1 MTEMWLTISERRM
14 RPASLSSWEGAE
26 RSRVLTFVHENGSSV
41 KNSGDRV
48 SRRKVPRLFA
58 WMQLRK

>member
-1 MTEMWLTISERRM
+1 M
-14 RPASLSSWEGAE
+14 RPASLSSWEVAE